1 MYPCIYGSSTRTRGE
16 LAARRAIRTMLGKDP
31 ESLAAYLNPKS
42 KPYREM
48 VEWIRNDLNV
58 TSLKY
63 LTIDEVIDAIGLPE
77 KELCLYCWRG
87 R

>member
-1 MYPCIYGSSTRTRGE
+1 MATGPKGNFTIFNIPRKSSVHGVV
-16 LAARRAIRTMLGKDP
+16 LP
-31 ESLAAYLNPKS
+31 EHGAEIGISVKEFHEP
-42 KPYREM
+42 
-48 VEWIRNDLNV
+48 VVDEWIREDLNV

-87 R
+87 C